1 MLTNIPRDAIPSK
14 RRPTS
19 PPRGNRFWGI
29 GITSLAARATASA
42 DVLAPAELAEGA
54 RALTERVQRFRPRV
68 VAILGVTAYRTAFQ
82 ASRASLGR

>member
-1 MLTNIPRDAIPSK
+1 MLFRQSAGPL
-14 RRPTS
+14 RPLGQ
-19 PPRGNRFWGI
+19 PVLG